1 MLHHDSCLTPTY
13 SHKGYNNSS
22 SFLLH
27 NAIIKSVVYH
37 VPLGQ
42 SSLFKKY
49 ILDPMRVI
57 KTIVVML
64 CESNQGTIHC
74 ATPSPHV

>member
-1 MLHHDSCLTPTY
+1 M
-13 SHKGYNNSS
+13 
-22 SFLLH
+22 
-27 NAIIKSVVYH
+27 VYH